1 MTAAGGNET
10 PPFQPERI
18 IAVLNEHHVDYVVIG
33 GMGAILH
40 GAPMPPTKDI
50 DVTPEASRANLGRLS
65 AALRDLGAT
74 LRAPGLTEGV
84 VIPLDERTFDRMTT
98 MTFFTEAGP
107 FDVSLRPDGTDGY
120 PDLVRSAVRVE
131 FHGRPVP
138 VAALEDI
145 IRSKNGAG
153 RPKDQA
159 TLPELERF
167 AQERTRAARLAAQ
180 AYPEAIDAACDQA
193 TSRTSADQPD
203 SPGRS
208 TGDGHGEC
216 RGQSRSTDR

>member
-1 MTAAGGNET
+1 MNE
-10 PPFQPERI
+10 PGAEPSEFRPERI
-18 IAVLNEHHVDYVVIG
+18 IAALNDHHVDYVVIG

-50 DVTPEASRANLGRLS
+50 DVTPDQDRENLGRLA

-84 VIPLDERTFDRMTT
+84 VIPLDDRTFDNMTI
-98 MTFFTEAGP
+98 MTFLTDAGP
-107 FDVSLRPDGTDGY
+107 FDVSLRPDGTEGY

-131 FHGRPVP
+131 FHGNPVP

-145 IRSKNGAG
+145 IRSKNAAG

-159 TLPELERF
+159 TLPELERY
-167 AQERTRAARLAAQ
+167 AEERSRAARLAAQ
-180 AYPEAIDAACDQA
+180 AYPEALDAASDES
-193 TSRTSADQPD
+193 TSQRTPTDPPD
-203 SPGRS
+203 RLGRS
-208 TGDGHGEC
+208 IGEDRGEYRGPC
-216 RGQSRSTDR
+216 R